1 MDDRILFVDSDQTIL
16 AGYKRS
22 LRKDFNIS
30 TAGSGEE
37 ALELIRDSEP
47 FSVIFSEYNLPD
59 MEGIKFL
66 ASVRRFSND
75 SIRIMLTSFANF
87 QASVDAVNEANIFRF
102 LTKPCSVDKI
112 QRTLNDALKQ
122 HELLLSERELLK
134 KTLKGS
140 IKVLVDILSVVNP
153 AAFSRTSRILQISK
167 RLSAN
172 FDPEIK
178 WQIEIAALLSQIGC
192 VAVPGE
198 ILEKKSMGFTLTQ
211 KEKELYFSHPQTG
224 KSLIN
229 NIPSLE
235 EVSEAIAC
243 QFKKFKGIDENL
255 DSKKNQKI
263 AVIARILK
271 HANDINTMIE
281 VKNSDNP
288 SALEL
293 QKKYY
298 PDIDKLIEKEVSEY
312 EKNYETKK
320 LHLKDMV
327 PGMIAGQD
335 IIDKNRIILVSLGQE
350 LSEALIIR
358 LLNLAQMK
366 EIVEP
371 ITTYV
376 PKIPEQD

>member
-1 MDDRILFVDSDQTIL
+1 MENRILFVDFDQSAL
-16 AGYKRS
+16 DGYKRS
-22 LRKDFNIS
+22 LHNKFNVSI
-30 TAGSGEE
+30 ADSGEE
-37 ALELIRDSEP
+37 ALQLIKNSGP
-47 FSVIFSEYNLPD
+47 FSVIISEYKLPD
-59 MEGIKFL
+59 LDGIKFL
-66 ASVRRFSND
+66 STVRKVSSE
-75 SIRIMLTSFANF
+75 SIRVMLTGSANF
-87 QASVDAVNEANIFRF
+87 QTTVDAVNHANIFRF
-102 LTKPCSVDKI
+102 LTKPCSFENI
-112 QRTLNDALKQ
+112 QRMLNDAVKQ
-122 HELLLSERELLK
+122 YELVIYERELLK

-140 IKVLVDILSVVNP
+140 IKVLVDVLSVVNP
-153 AAFSRTSRILQISK
+153 IAFSRTSRILQISK
-167 RLSAN
+167 RLSTN

-198 ILEKKSMGFTLTQ
+198 ILEKKSMGFTLTP
-211 KEKELYFSHPQTG
+211 KEKELYFSHPETG

-235 EVSEAIAC
+235 EVSEAIAY
-243 QFKKFKGIDENL
+243 QLKKFKGIDENL

-298 PDIDKLIEKEVSEY
+298 PDIDKVIETEISEY
-312 EKNYETKK
+312 EKNFDTKRMT
-320 LHLKDMV
+320 LKNLA
-327 PGMIAGQD
+327 PGMISGQD
-335 IIDKNRIILVSLGQE
+335 IVDKNGIILVSLGQE

-358 LLNLAQMK
+358 LLNLAQLK
-366 EIVEP
+366 EIIEP

-376 PKIPEQD
+376 PKISEPE